1 MRLERTGLLFLEAKE
16 TLESVEEQIEKLK
29 AIMHDTESLS
39 ECDKIQERITRLASG
54 ISVIRV
60 GAATEIEMIEKTHR
74 IEDALEAVKSAQ
86 AEGVLPGGGSFLV
99 QNSMKMVEFL
109 NDKLENETQALGVK
123 IVQGAVREPLKQMCL
138 NAGESPD
145 IIVQNVRAQEK
156 NFGYDFSEH
165 KMVNLTER
173 GVIDPA
179 RVTRCALQNSVSV
192 AGTLIT
198 SNFAIV
204 EV

>member
-1 MRLERTGLLFLEAKE
+1 
-16 TLESVEEQIEKLK
+16 
-29 AIMHDTESLS
+29 
-39 ECDKIQERITRLASG
+39 
-54 ISVIRV
+54 
-60 GAATEIEMIEKTHR
+60 MIEKRHR

-86 AEGVLPGGGSFLV
+86 AEGVLPGGGSFLT
-99 QNSMKMVEFL
+99 QKSLELSELLSEKI
-109 NDKLENETQALGVK
+109 ENETQQLGVQIIQK
-123 IVQGAVREPLKQMCL
+123 SLKEPLRQMCL

-145 IIVQNVRAQEK
+145 LIIAEVLSQKK
-156 NFGYDFSEH
+156 NFGYDFSEQ
-165 KMVNLTER
+165 KMVNLLER

-198 SNFAIV
+198 SNFAII

>member
-1 MRLERTGLLFLEAKE
+1 MQKKFVKINNK
-16 TLESVEEQIEKLK
+16 IENFNKK
-29 AIMHDTESLS
+29 INVDGDKSLS
-39 ECDKIQERITRLASG
+39 IRWALLSSQAIG
-54 ISVIRV
+54 ISK
-60 GAATEIEMIEKTHR
+60 AKN
-74 IEDALEAVKSAQ
+74 LLKSDD
-86 AEGVLPGGGSFLV
+86 V
-99 QNSMKMVEFL
+99 QNTL
-109 NDKLENETQALGVK
+109 NCLKKLGVK
-123 IVQGAVREPLKQMCL
+123 IVQGACREPLRQMCL

-145 IIVQNVRAQEK
+145 IIVCDVERQEK
-156 NFGYDFSEH
+156 NFGYDFGEQ
-165 KMVNLTER
+165 KMVDLVER

>member
-1 MRLERTGLLFLEAKE
+1 M
-16 TLESVEEQIEKLK
+16 Q
-29 AIMHDTESLS
+29 DTESLH

-60 GAATEIEMIEKTHR
+60 GAATEIEMIEKRHR

-86 AEGVLPGGGSFLV
+86 AEGVLPGGGSFLI
-99 QNSMKMVEFL
+99 QNSMKMVQL
-109 NDKLENETQALGVK
+109 LQDKVENETQALGVK
-123 IVQGAVREPLKQMCL
+123 IVQGACREPLRQMCL

-145 IIVQNVRAQEK
+145 IIVLDVEQQEK

-165 KMVNLTER
+165 KMVDLLER

>member
-1 MRLERTGLLFLEAKE
+1 
-16 TLESVEEQIEKLK
+16 
-29 AIMHDTESLS
+29 
-39 ECDKIQERITRLASG
+39 
-54 ISVIRV
+54 
-60 GAATEIEMIEKTHR
+60 
-74 IEDALEAVKSAQ
+74 
-86 AEGVLPGGGSFLV
+86 
-99 QNSMKMVEFL
+99 
-109 NDKLENETQALGVK
+109 
-123 IVQGAVREPLKQMCL
+123 MCL

-145 IIVQNVRAQEK
+145 IIVQNVESSRK

>member
-1 MRLERTGLLFLEAKE
+1 M
-16 TLESVEEQIEKLK
+16 
-29 AIMHDTESLS
+29 
-39 ECDKIQERITRLASG
+39 
-54 ISVIRV
+54 
-60 GAATEIEMIEKTHR
+60 
-74 IEDALEAVKSAQ
+74 
-86 AEGVLPGGGSFLV
+86 V
-99 QNSMKMVEFL
+99 QNSSKMVEFL
-109 NDKLENETQALGVK
+109 EGKVENETQMLGVK
-123 IVQGAVREPLKQMCL
+123 IVQGACREPLRQMCL

-145 IIVQNVRAQEK
+145 IIVYDVEKQEK
-156 NFGYDFSEH
+156 NFGYDFGEH
-165 KMVNLTER
+165 KIVNLVER

>member
-1 MRLERTGLLFLEAKE
+1 
-16 TLESVEEQIEKLK
+16 
-29 AIMHDTESLS
+29 
-39 ECDKIQERITRLASG
+39 
-54 ISVIRV
+54 
-60 GAATEIEMIEKTHR
+60 
-74 IEDALEAVKSAQ
+74 
-86 AEGVLPGGGSFLV
+86 
-99 QNSMKMVEFL
+99 MVEFL
-109 NDKLENETQALGVK
+109 EDKVENETQALGVR

-145 IIVQNVRAQEK
+145 IIVHDVSQQEK
-156 NFGYDFSEH
+156 NFGYDFGEH
-165 KMVNLTER
+165 KMVNLVER

-204 EV
+204 EM